1 MPHCAL
7 HHSAVISLNFVV
19 CSIGTP
25 RGFAPLRILCTQR
38 RHGVTCQE
46 SSPHTPSVRRSP
58 GIPGRQSRQAS
69 PFQQT
74 RQSGFTLQNSPC
86 TDSGLLRPLL
96 GTAGEHRHRDRGA
109 CRARCYAS
117 KRRHELAPLHSI
129 ALSAPASS
137 VAGTVSPRTFAVL
150 RLIAS
155 SNFEA

>member
-86 TDSGLLRPLL
+86 IDSGLLRPLL
-96 GTAGEHRHRDRGA
+96 GTAAEHRHRDGGA
-109 CRARCYAS
+109 CRGHAATPPDIAMNSRRFIRSPCRRRRAASPAR
-117 KRRHELAPLHSI
+117 
-129 ALSAPASS
+129 
-137 VAGTVSPRTFAVL
+137 
-150 RLIAS
+150 
-155 SNFEA
+155 